1 MLWGR
6 GGVGKPV
13 LTIAAAA
20 TQICFPSR
28 EGCLDCNCATAF
40 IISGRVCFEG
50 VGATVFHHRGC
61 MCVARVRATVF
72 HRLGARELCGCWGD
86 GFPPRRG
93 RVFCRCWGVV
103 GGGILVSGGVLYASV
118 KPPPPPAPLLCFAPH
133 VDRRRSGN
141 RRTVGSTPK
150 MPPFD
155 TGNSLTVD
163 SQTVTAT
170 VFFLAAG
177 ASIAVYFWGFFHMVC
192 VLHHHFLCARHVDLN
207 SSDPSIL
214 PVCASRKY
222 WHCSG
227 NRHWLCWLFPSVPSD
242 FTCTIAG
249 NLHCRGTFAVCV

>member
-28 EGCLDCNCATAF
+28 EGCLDYNCATAF

-61 MCVARVRATVF
+61 VCVARVRATVF

-103 GGGILVSGGVLYASV
+103 GGGILVSGEVLYASV
-118 KPPPPPAPLLCFAPH
+118 KPPPPAPLLCVAPH

-170 VFFLAAG
+170 VREFFCFSQDVFLSRGCVHSGLLLEFFLYG
-177 ASIAVYFWGFFHMVC
+177 
-192 VLHHHFLCARHVDLN
+192 LCA
-207 SSDPSIL
+207 L
-214 PVCASRKY
+214 PPLFMCAA
-222 WHCSG
+222 CG
-227 NRHWLCWLFPSVPSD
+227 PQQQ
-242 FTCTIAG
+242 
-249 NLHCRGTFAVCV
+249 